1 MGLALDGPVGKL
13 VDDSVGL
20 LEGARV
26 GDAVGLALD
35 GPAGKLV
42 DDSVG
47 LLEGARDVVV
57 GRDVGSLDGIRVVWF
72 TRWKQ
77 SRGRKRVG

>member
-1 MGLALDGPVGKL
+1 MGLALDGPV
-13 VDDSVGL
+13 
-20 LEGARV
+20 
-26 GDAVGLALD
+26 
-35 GPAGKLV
+35 GKLV